1 MKKNV
6 GAVDKVIRVIIAA
19 LLVILYFANVIHGTL
34 GIILLIVA
42 AVLLI
47 TAFTGFCGLYVL
59 FGISTCKKEKKN

>member
-6 GAVDKVIRVIIAA
+6 GAADKVIRIIIAA
-19 LLVILYFANVIHGTL
+19 LLVILYFANVVHGTL

-42 AVLLI
+42 LVLLI

-59 FGISTCKKEKKN
+59 FGISTCKKEKKK